1 MQRNHLHSNQ
11 PTQKSSSFG
20 YGFFF
25 YFYGFGQ
32 PVVME

>member
-1 MQRNHLHSNQ
+1 MQLNHLHSNH
-11 PTQKSSSFG
+11 PTRKSSGFG

>member
-1 MQRNHLHSNQ
+1 MQYLPLHSFEPQ
-11 PTQKSSSFG
+11 MASSGFG

>member
-1 MQRNHLHSNQ
+1 MQYLPLHSFEPQMVSNG
-11 PTQKSSSFG
+11 FG